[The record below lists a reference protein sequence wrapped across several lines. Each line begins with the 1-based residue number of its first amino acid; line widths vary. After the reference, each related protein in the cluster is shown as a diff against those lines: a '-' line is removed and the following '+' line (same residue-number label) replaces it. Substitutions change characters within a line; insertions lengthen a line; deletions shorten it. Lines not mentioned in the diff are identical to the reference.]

1 MARKKKANTDQV
13 VEQIVQLDISEQVAL
28 LNKLKEIVR
37 TSLTQKEKSCPTWL
51 KSSNN
56 KKPTFWV
63 GFSNE

>member
-37 TSLTQKEKSCPTWL
+37 ISLTQKEKELSDL
-51 KSSNN
+51 VEKF
-56 KKPTFWV
+56 KQ
-63 GFSNE
+63 

>member
-37 TSLTQKEKSCPTWL
+37 TSLTQKEKELSDL
-51 KSSNN
+51 VEKF
-56 KKPTFWV
+56 KQ
-63 GFSNE
+63 